1 VDWRDRLVAVAGL
14 QYEAVANISLDRR
27 VNKEDEARYRQ
38 WLDDSSGPGG
48 ADCTPPMDVVETA
61 AGIELVFDLPGVPAS
76 ALSVGFSQGTVYV
89 AGRKSPGGCA
99 HAHAAFHLAER
110 SFGRFVRAVRLIGA
124 FDTGKATATLAAG
137 ELRVVLPRIEERRG
151 RDIRIPV
158 KTA

>member
-1 VDWRDRLVAVAGL
+1 MAH
-14 QYEAVANISLDRR
+14 ISLERR
-27 VNKEDEARYRQ
+27 TTREDEARYRQ
-38 WLDDSSGPGG
+38 WLDDTSGPGAAG
-48 ADCTPPMDVVETA
+48 ECTPPMDVAETSD
-61 AGIELVFDLPGVPAS
+61 GIELVLDLPGVSES
-76 ALSVGFSQGTVYV
+76 ALTIGFSQGTLYV

-124 FDTGKATATLAAG
+124 FDAGKATATLSAG
-137 ELRVVLPRIEERRG
+137 ELRITLPRIEERRG